1 MLPSETE
8 ETKAAL
14 LETRDAVATIILNR
28 PTALN
33 ALNDRLLTDFERIVQ
48 DTAVDPAVR
57 ALVITGAGEK
67 AFCAGAD
74 LTELSK
80 MTPQEAGTFARR
92 IQRLLNL
99 LEAMRKPV
107 IAKING
113 FCLAAGLELALA
125 CDIRIATETAVFGLP
140 ETTLGLIPGC
150 GGTQRL
156 PRLIGKTK
164 AMELLMTGERIDAAE
179 AARIGLLNAVV
190 PSNELDRAVNGLLTK
205 LRAQS
210 PAALGIL
217 KNAVNTG
224 LDLDLK
230 HALEYEADCFEA
242 AFQTE
247 DAHEGLTAFVEK
259 RKPAFT
265 RK

>member
-1 MLPSETE
+1 MPSEAE
-8 ETKAAL
+8 QTKAAV
-14 LETRDAVATIILNR
+14 LEKKDEVATIILNR
-28 PTALN
+28 PAALN
-33 ALNDRLLTDFERIVQ
+33 ALNDRLLSDLELIVR
-48 DTAVDPAVR
+48 DTAADQAVH

-74 LTELSK
+74 LIELSN
-80 MTPQEAGTFARR
+80 MTSEAAGALSRR
-92 IQRLLNL
+92 IQRILND

-125 CDIRIATETAVFGLP
+125 CDIRIATATAVFGLP

-164 AMELLMTGERIDAAE
+164 AMELLLTGDRIDAAE
-179 AARIGLLNAVV
+179 AARWGLVNAVV
-190 PSNELDRAVNGLLTK
+190 PVHELDRAVNDLLTK
-205 LRAQS
+205 LRARS
-210 PAALGIL
+210 PVALGIL
-217 KNAVNTG
+217 KDAVNTG
-224 LDLDLK
+224 LELDLK
-230 HALEYEADCFEA
+230 QALEYEASCFEA

-247 DAHEGLTAFVEK
+247 DAHEGLAAFVEK
-259 RKPAFT
+259 RKPEFMG
-265 RK
+265 R

>member
-1 MLPSETE
+1 MLPEAK
-8 ETKAAL
+8 ETKAAV
-14 LETRDAVATIILNR
+14 LEKRDEVATIILNR
-28 PTALN
+28 PAALN
-33 ALNDRLLTDFERIVQ
+33 ALNDRLLTDVEGIVR
-48 DTAVDPAVR
+48 DIAADPAVH

-67 AFCAGAD
+67 AFCTGAD

-80 MTPQEAGTFARR
+80 MTPGAAGALSRR
-92 IQRLLNL
+92 IQKIFND

-125 CDIRIATETAVFGLP
+125 CDIRIATATAVFGLP

-164 AMELLMTGERIDAAE
+164 AMELLLTGERIDAAE
-179 AARIGLLNAVV
+179 AARLGLVNVVV
-190 PSNELDRAVNGLLTK
+190 PVHELERTVDGLLTK
-205 LRAQS
+205 LRSRS
-210 PAALGIL
+210 PVALGIL
-217 KNAVNTG
+217 KDAVNTG
-224 LDLDLK
+224 LELDLEQ
-230 HALEYEADCFEA
+230 ALEYEANCFEV

-247 DAHEGLTAFVEK
+247 DAREGLAAFVEK
-259 RKPAFT
+259 RKPEFVG
-265 RK
+265 R

>member
-1 MLPSETE
+1 MPPEAKETE
-8 ETKAAL
+8 AAV
-14 LETRDAVATIILNR
+14 LEKKDEVATIILNR
-28 PTALN
+28 PAALN
-33 ALNDRLLTDFERIVQ
+33 ALNARLLSDFEGIVR
-48 DTAVDPAVR
+48 DTAADPAVH

-67 AFCAGAD
+67 AFCTGAD

-80 MTPQEAGTFARR
+80 MTPGAAGALSRR
-92 IQRLLNL
+92 IQRIFND

-125 CDIRIATETAVFGLP
+125 CDIRIAAATAVFGLP

-164 AMELLMTGERIDAAE
+164 ALELLLTGERIDAAE
-179 AARIGLLNAVV
+179 AARLGLVNAVV
-190 PSNELDRAVNGLLTK
+190 PLNELDRAVNGLLTK
-205 LRAQS
+205 LRSRS
-210 PAALGIL
+210 PVALGIL
-217 KNAVNTG
+217 KDAVNTG
-224 LDLDLK
+224 LELDLGQ
-230 HALEYEADCFEA
+230 ALEYEADCFEA

-247 DAHEGLTAFVEK
+247 DAHEGLAAFVEK
-259 RKPAFT
+259 RKPEFVG
-265 RK
+265 K

>member
-1 MLPSETE
+1 MLPEAK
-8 ETKAAL
+8 ETKAAI
-14 LETRDAVATIILNR
+14 LEKRDEVATIILNR
-28 PTALN
+28 PAALN
-33 ALNDRLLTDFERIVQ
+33 ALNDRLLTDVEGIVR
-48 DTAVDPAVR
+48 DTADDPAVH

-67 AFCAGAD
+67 AFCTGVD

-80 MTPQEAGTFARR
+80 MTPGAAGALSRR
-92 IQRLLNL
+92 IQRIFND

-125 CDIRIATETAVFGLP
+125 CDIRIATATAVFGLP

-164 AMELLMTGERIDAAE
+164 AMELLLTGERIDAAE
-179 AARIGLLNAVV
+179 AARLGLVNVVV
-190 PSNELDRAVNGLLTK
+190 PVHELDRTVDGLLTK
-205 LRAQS
+205 LRSRS
-210 PAALGIL
+210 PVALGIL
-217 KNAVNTG
+217 KDAVNTG
-224 LDLDLK
+224 LELDLEQ
-230 HALEYEADCFEA
+230 ALEYEANCFEV

-247 DAHEGLTAFVEK
+247 DAREGLAAFVEK
-259 RKPAFT
+259 RKPEFVG
-265 RK
+265 R

>member
-1 MLPSETE
+1 MPPEAKG
-8 ETKAAL
+8 TKAAVV
-14 LETRDAVATIILNR
+14 EKRDEVATIILNR
-28 PTALN
+28 TAALN
-33 ALNDRLLTDFERIVQ
+33 ALNDRLLTDFERIVK
-48 DTAVDPAVR
+48 DAAADPAVR
-57 ALVITGAGEK
+57 VLVITGAGEK

-80 MTPQEAGTFARR
+80 MTPEAAGALARR
-92 IQRLLNL
+92 IQRIFAD

-164 AMELLMTGERIDAAE
+164 AMELLLTGGRIDAAE
-179 AARIGLLNAVV
+179 AARVGLVNAVV
-190 PSNELDRAVNGLLTK
+190 PVHELDRTVDNLLTK
-205 LRAQS
+205 LRSQS
-210 PAALGIL
+210 PVALGIL
-217 KNAVNTG
+217 KDAVNTG
-224 LDLDLK
+224 LELDLAQ
-230 HALEYEADCFEA
+230 ALEYEANCFEA

-247 DAHEGLTAFVEK
+247 DAREGLAAFLEK
-259 RKPAFT
+259 RKPEFVG
-265 RK
+265 R